1 MREAVVLKGTRGAL
15 QLIVDETAEFNSV
28 FQQLKL
34 KLENAAEF
42 FASGMKINLSA
53 ETGRFSE
60 EERCEIIQLLA
71 GYGLDCCASEPEP
84 KQVPVSVQSRI
95 ETDANAGI
103 GYEDQTLVVS
113 RTLRGGQQV
122 IYAGTVVVVGDVN
135 PNAAVIAGGNIIIMG
150 SCRGMA
156 HAGAYGDMEATI
168 TAARLIASQLR
179 IAGMIARS
187 PDQNPDKPDYIETAR
202 MKDGNIIIERLKK

>member
-1 MREAVVLKGTRGAL
+1 MREAVVLKGARGAL
-15 QLIVDETAEFNSV
+15 QLIVDETAEFHSV

-42 FASGMKINLSA
+42 FASGMKINVPA
-53 ETGRFSE
+53 TDRFSE
-60 EERCEIIQLLA
+60 EEHYEIVQLLA
-71 GYGLDCCASEPEP
+71 DYGLDCCITETEHKTVADEP
-84 KQVPVSVQSRI
+84 R
-95 ETDANAGI
+95 TGTNDYAGI

-122 IYAGTVVVVGDVN
+122 VYPGSVVVVGDVN

-156 HAGAYGDMEATI
+156 HAGAYGDSEATI
-168 TAARLIASQLR
+168 TAARLIAPQLR

-187 PDQNPDKPDYIETAR
+187 PDNNPDRPEIETAR
-202 MKDGNIIIERLKK
+202 IKDGNIVIERLKK